1 MEKQN
6 NKLVKLD
13 FKNEENFLN
22 HLIESKTLPEH
33 IKNKE
38 TAFVFLQYGR
48 ELGLQPMQALN
59 NLIMI
64 KGKISLP
71 VKLMNGI
78 LRSHG
83 IRVQTI
89 KDGLYI
95 YPDGK
100 ESYIKIEGQKALDI
114 VTELLFTR
122 KHNDGTVEEERC
134 VFTWSDAV
142 KAGYAD
148 KDTYKTMPKA
158 MLYARCYSKGA
169 NRIAPDLTNGLYT
182 TEQLIDDFDYDESKI
197 VRDSE
202 GFVSYDDVTEK
213 IKPSSPKEPI
223 EVQVEEV
230 KPE

>member
-13 FKNEENFLN
+13 FKNEEGFLN

-71 VKLMNGI
+71 VRIMNGI

-83 IRVQTI
+83 VRVKTL
-89 KDGLYI
+89 KDGIYM

-100 ESYIKIEGQKALDI
+100 ESYTKLEGQKATDI

-122 KHNDGTVEEERC
+122 KHDDGTIEEEHC
-134 VFTWSDAV
+134 IFTWKEAAM
-142 KAGYAD
+142 AGYTD
-148 KDTYKTMPKA
+148 KDNYTKMPKA

-182 TEQLIDDFDYDESKI
+182 TEQLIDDFNYDESKVVI
-197 VRDSE
+197 DSE
-202 GFVSYDDVTEK
+202 GFVTYVDVTEK
-213 IKPSSPKEPI
+213 IEPLSPREPV
-223 EVQVEEV
+223 EVEEV